1 MFSALHSNKSLQ
13 LVIGLGIGF
22 LFGFLLQKGNVT
34 EYDVIVGQ
42 LLFRDFTVVKIMVT
56 AMVTGMIGVH
66 ALRSLGLV
74 QLHPKPGSL
83 GMTLVGGLI
92 FGVGFAVLGYCPGTI
107 AAAVGQ
113 GKMDAC
119 RRGADGD
126 HLRRRSLR
134 PRLPLSFPDYSSK
147 GGLRRS
153 DLPRTVP
160 GQSLDGN
167 RSSLSGPDRLAVLA
181 GTGRTVS
188 GLTCP

>member
-13 LVIGLGIGF
+13 LGIGLGIGF
-22 LFGFLLQKGNVT
+22 FFGFLLQKGNVT

-56 AMVTGMIGVH
+56 AMVTGMVAVH
-66 ALRSLGLV
+66 GLRSLGLV

-119 RRGADGD
+119 V
-126 HLRRRSLR
+126 
-134 PRLPLSFPDYSSK
+134 
-147 GGLRRS
+147 GGLTGIIVGAGLYAHAFPFLS
-153 DLPRTVP
+153 RTVLP
-160 GQSLDGN
+160 WGDFGAQTFPELFRVN
-167 RSSLSGPDRLAVLA
+167 PWVIIVPLA
-181 GTGRTVS
+181 S
-188 GLTCP
+188 GLVGFLFWLEGAGL

>member
-13 LVIGLGIGF
+13 LVFGLGIGF

-66 ALRSLGLV
+66 ALRSLGLA
-74 QLHPKPGSL
+74 QLHPKHGSL

-119 RRGADGD
+119 V
-126 HLRRRSLR
+126 
-134 PRLPLSFPDYSSK
+134 
-147 GGLRRS
+147 GGLTGIILGAGLYAHAFPYLS
-153 DLPRTVP
+153 RTILTRGDFGSQTFPEMFRVNPWVIIVP
-160 GQSLDGN
+160 
-167 RSSLSGPDRLAVLA
+167 LAVALV
-181 GTGRTVS
+181 GLLYWLERS
-188 GLTCP
+188 GL

>member
-13 LVIGLGIGF
+13 LIIGLGIGF

-74 QLHPKPGSL
+74 QLHPKHGSL

-119 RRGADGD
+119 V
-126 HLRRRSLR
+126 
-134 PRLPLSFPDYSSK
+134 
-147 GGLRRS
+147 GGLTGIIFGAGLYAHAFPYLS
-153 DLPRTVP
+153 LTILPRGDFGAQTFPKMFRVNPWVIIVP
-160 GQSLDGN
+160 
-167 RSSLSGPDRLAVLA
+167 LASALVGLLYWLER
-181 GTGRTVS
+181 TG
-188 GLTCP
+188 L

>member
-1 MFSALHSNKSLQ
+1 MFSAFHHNKSLQ
-13 LVIGLGIGF
+13 LAVGLGIGF

-42 LLFRDFTVVKIMVT
+42 LLFRDFTVVKIMVS

-66 ALRSLGLV
+66 GLRSLGLV
-74 QLHPKPGSL
+74 QLHPKHGSL

-119 RRGADGD
+119 V
-126 HLRRRSLR
+126 
-134 PRLPLSFPDYSSK
+134 
-147 GGLRRS
+147 GGL
-153 DLPRTVP
+153 P
-160 GQSLDGN
+160 GIIFGAGLYAHAFP
-167 RSSLSGPDRLAVLA
+167 SLSRTILFRGDFGAQTFPEMFRVNPWVIIVPLASALA
-181 GTGRTVS
+181 GLLYWLERA
-188 GLTCP
+188 GL

>member
-1 MFSALHSNKSLQ
+1 MFSALQRNKSLQ

-56 AMVTGMIGVH
+56 AMVTGMICVH
-66 ALRSLGLV
+66 GLRSLGLV

-119 RRGADGD
+119 V
-126 HLRRRSLR
+126 
-134 PRLPLSFPDYSSK
+134 
-147 GGLRRS
+147 GGLSGIIFGAGLYAHAFPYLSRTI
-153 DLPRTVP
+153 LPKGDFGAQTFPEMFRVNPWVIIVP
-160 GQSLDGN
+160 
-167 RSSLSGPDRLAVLA
+167 LAVAL
-181 GTGRTVS
+181 V
-188 GLTCP
+188 GLLYWLERVGL

>member
-113 GKMDAC
+113 GKMDA
-119 RRGADGD
+119 
-126 HLRRRSLR
+126 
-134 PRLPLSFPDYSSK
+134 FT
-147 GGLRRS
+147 GGLS
-153 DLPRTVP
+153 GIIIGTGLYAHAFP
-160 GQSLDGN
+160 
-167 RSSLSGPDRLAVLA
+167 SLSRTILPMGDFGALTFPELFRVNPWVIIVPLA
-181 GTGRTVS
+181 GALV
-188 GLTCP
+188 GLLYWLEQAGL